1 FCSFRVRKT
10 VPVIDIFLGLNI
22 ARCDGVYP
30 NLLRRIFQAKGFCHA
45 QERVFCQWI
54 WKSMGNNG
62 ERMSGGDVKNNP
74 ATLFDHS
81 WQNSFGAVPCTFEID
96 IKTAVPFIIG
106 GVELLKKKF
115 NASIVYLGIYRA
127 YNGVGLCQRC

>member
-1 FCSFRVRKT
+1 
-10 VPVIDIFLGLNI
+10 
-22 ARCDGVYP
+22 
-30 NLLRRIFQAKGFCHA
+30 IFQPQRICRG
-45 QERVFCQWI
+45 QELVVCQWI

-81 WQNSFGAVPCTFEID
+81 WQNSLGAVPCAFEID

-106 GVELLKKKF
+106 GVERLGK
-115 NASIVYLGIYRA
+115 NVDASIVYQGIYRA
-127 YNGVGLCQRC
+127 DHRICLCHRC